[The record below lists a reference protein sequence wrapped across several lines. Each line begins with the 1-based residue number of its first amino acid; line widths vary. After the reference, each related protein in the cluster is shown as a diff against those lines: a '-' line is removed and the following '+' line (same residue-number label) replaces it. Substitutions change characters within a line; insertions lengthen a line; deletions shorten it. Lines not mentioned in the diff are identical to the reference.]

1 MQLTVIDIHDL
12 TIPGNRQRKE
22 FKPEEITKLADS
34 ISQNGLIQP
43 LVIRR
48 DGANLLLV
56 AGERRLRALQYVWNF
71 GQSVRCGEATFP
83 EGAVPCIYQGEMDP
97 IDAFEMELE
106 ENIRRVD
113 LDWKEKASATSQL
126 YELRRL
132 QAEKR
137 GEAMPTVAAIAQEVR
152 GDSGF
157 AYEETRNE
165 ILVSKHLNDPDVAK
179 AKSAGDA
186 IKILKRKEEVRKNV
200 ELGITVG
207 KTFNSSVHTLM
218 KGNCIEHMGNMEEAS
233 VDVILTDPPYGMDAQ
248 GFGDS
253 GGMLTGGAHFYDDS
267 FANWSSLMQEFA
279 TASFRVAKPDAHLY
293 AFCDVDNFVFFK
305 SYLSVAGWKCFRTP
319 FIWVNPNGMR
329 APWPEAGPQRKW
341 QMCLYAV
348 KGDKTVTR
356 LYSDV
361 LTYGSDENLGHPAQK
376 PVALYTD
383 LLRRSVRPGDVVLD
397 PFCGSGPIFPAA
409 HEFKCRAIGIE
420 LDDAAAGICLKRIAE
435 LK

>member
-1 MQLTVIDIHDL
+1 MQLTIVDVHDL

-48 DGANLLLV
+48 EGDNLLLV

-71 GQSVRCGEATFP
+71 GQSVKCGEAVFP

-132 QAEKR
+132 QAERR
-137 GEAMPTVAAIAQEVR
+137 GEAIPTIAAVAQEVR

-165 ILVSKHLNDPDVAK
+165 ILVSKHLDDPDVAK

-186 IKILKRKEEVRKNV
+186 IKILKRKEENRKHA
-200 ELGITVG
+200 ELGLSVG
-207 KTFNSSVHTLM
+207 KTFTSAAHTLLI
-218 KGNCIEHMGNMEEAS
+218 GDCLDHMNNLSEGS

-267 FANWSSLMQEFA
+267 FVTWSALMQQFA
-279 TASFRVAKPDAHLY
+279 VASYRVAKTDAHAYL
-293 AFCDVDNFVFFK
+293 FCDVDNFVFLK
-305 SYLSVAGWKCFRTP
+305 SYMQVAGWKCFRTP
-319 FIWVNPNGMR
+319 FIWVNPSGMR
-329 APWPEAGPQRKW
+329 APWPEMGPQRKW
-341 QMCLYAV
+341 QMCLYMV
-348 KGDKTVTR
+348 KGNKPVTR

-361 LTYGSDENLGHPAQK
+361 LTYTSDSNLGHPAQK
-376 PVALYTD
+376 PVDLYKD

-409 HEFKCRAIGIE
+409 HEFKCRAIGME
-420 LDDAAAGICLKRIAE
+420 LDEAAAGISVKRIAE

>member
-1 MQLTVIDIHDL
+1 MQLTVIDVHDL

-48 DGANLLLV
+48 DGPNLLLV

-71 GQSVRCGEATFP
+71 GQSVRCGEVTFP

-113 LDWKEKASATSQL
+113 LDWKEKAAATSQL

-132 QAEKR
+132 QAERR
-137 GEAMPTVAAIAQEVR
+137 GDDPPSIAAIAQEVR

-157 AYEETRNE
+157 AYEETRSE
-165 ILVSKHLNDPDVAK
+165 ILVSKHLDDPDVQK
-179 AKSAGDA
+179 AKSVGDA
-186 IKILKRKEEVRKNV
+186 FKVLKRKEETRKNA
-200 ELGITVG
+200 ELGIKIG
-207 KTFNSSVHTLM
+207 ATFNASVHTLM
-218 KGNCIEHMGNMEEAS
+218 KGDCIDLMGNMEESS
-233 VDVILTDPPYGMDAQ
+233 VDVILSDPPYGMEAQ

-253 GGMLTGGAHFYDDS
+253 GGMLTIGSHFYDDS
-267 FANWSSLMQEFA
+267 FENWSQLMQRFA
-279 TASFRVAKPDAHLY
+279 VSAYRVAKADAHAYL
-293 AFCDVDNFVFFK
+293 FCDIDNFVFLK
-305 SYLSVAGWKCFRTP
+305 SYMSVAGWKCFRTP
-319 FIWVNPNGMR
+319 LVWVNPSGMR
-329 APWPEAGPQRKW
+329 APWPDKGPQRKW
-341 QMCLYAV
+341 QICLYAV
-348 KGDKTVTR
+348 KGEKTVNK
-356 LYSDV
+356 LYGDV

-420 LDDAAAGICLKRIAE
+420 LDDSAYGISVRRLDSLK
-435 LK
+435 